1 MKTDPPA
8 SAAMPENPALPDQ
21 SPRSDFDVG
30 AHGAPGEGRATGP
43 DHVNALIAGRN
54 EWRGN
59 KLLDELAR
67 DFAAAGNPEAAS
79 AIREWQRMVA
89 GVKIASQITSLCK

>member
-1 MKTDPPA
+1 LHYPAIWDIADCTTITGTHTMKKKRR
-8 SAAMPENPALPDQ
+8 Q
-21 SPRSDFDVG
+21 SGLVRI
-30 AHGAPGEGRATGP
+30 TGP
-43 DHVNALIAGRN
+43 DQVNALIAGRN

-59 KLLDELAR
+59 KLLDELAH